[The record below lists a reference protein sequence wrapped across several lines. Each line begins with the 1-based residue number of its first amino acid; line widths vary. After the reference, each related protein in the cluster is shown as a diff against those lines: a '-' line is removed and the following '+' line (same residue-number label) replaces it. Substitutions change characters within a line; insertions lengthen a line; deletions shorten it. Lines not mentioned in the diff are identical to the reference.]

1 MTTSPQHGDRMD
13 TWVIIVIAVV
23 LIAIF
28 IPLLARGMFGSTRGD
43 GTEKRSGEEPTDFSD
58 DPPKPRS

>member
-1 MTTSPQHGDRMD
+1 MD

-28 IPLLARGMFGSTRGD
+28 IPLLARGMFSSTRGD
-43 GTEKRSGEEPTDFSD
+43 GTVDRTGEEPANFSD
-58 DPPKPRS
+58 DPPAPRS

>member
-1 MTTSPQHGDRMD
+1 MD
-13 TWVIIVIAVV
+13 TWVIIIIAVV